1 MAQEITILPIDRS
14 TLGGGLARMVDR
26 FHNEGSLTG
35 DHDTDAFLR
44 QHPNAALLGLLYDQ
58 RIRAEVAFTGPVRLA
73 QRLGH
78 LDMRRI
84 AAMDLDTLRV
94 SFAQQPAVH
103 RFSNKMAEFTLSVAA
118 MIAEKYEGDAANL
131 WNDGASST
139 VIAKRLRALPGF
151 GLGKS
156 AKMKFVLHYLGYR
169 DFSNE

>member
-14 TLGGGLARMVDR
+14 TLGGGLARMIDR

-84 AAMDLDTLRV
+84 AAMDLDILRV

-103 RFSNKMAEFTLSVAA
+103 RFSNKMAEYTHVLATV
-118 MIAEKYEGDAANL
+118 IAEKYDGDAANL
-131 WNDGASST
+131 WNDGVALA
-139 VIAKRLRALPGF
+139 VLEKRLRALPGF
-151 GLGKS
+151 GPGKS

-169 DFSNE
+169 NFSNE

>member
-14 TLGGGLARMVDR
+14 TLGGGLARMIDR

-78 LDMRRI
+78 LDMHQI
-84 AAMDLDTLRV
+84 AAMDLDDLRV
-94 SFAQQPAVH
+94 SIAQQPAVH
-103 RFSNKMAEFTLSVAA
+103 RFSNKMAEYTHTLAA
-118 MIAEKYEGDAANL
+118 IITEQYDGDAANL
-131 WNDGASST
+131 WNDGAAFA

-151 GLGKS
+151 GLAKS
-156 AKMKFVLHYLGYR
+156 TKMKFVLHYLGYR
-169 DFSNE
+169 DFSND